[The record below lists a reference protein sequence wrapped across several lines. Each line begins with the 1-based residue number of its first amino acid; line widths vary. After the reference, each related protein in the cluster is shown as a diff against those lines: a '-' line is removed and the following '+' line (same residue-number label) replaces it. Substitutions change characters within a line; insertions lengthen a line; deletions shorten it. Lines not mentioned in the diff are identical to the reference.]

1 MKKQSPIYKNMAYLT
16 KKLAEILWE
25 GMAGKEDIA
34 EKFLAVLKEK
44 KKKHLLKEIVKELEK
59 IKESKQNQLILS
71 RPTNPKMIEAIKAG
85 TKKYFNNGGDW
96 KVRIDEEIIGGF
108 IIKNRTLLIDA
119 SVKKT
124 LNKIFNKI

>member
-1 MKKQSPIYKNMAYLT
+1 
-16 KKLAEILWE
+16 
-25 GMAGKEDIA
+25 
-34 EKFLAVLKEK
+34 
-44 KKKHLLKEIVKELEK
+44 
-59 IKESKQNQLILS
+59 
-71 RPTNPKMIEAIKAG
+71 MIEAIKAG